1 MGRQQTL
8 PPFSSARWLVRK
20 EKRLGRCQ
28 HQGLFLPARKTPFTD
43 LDLCT
48 QLTDTL
54 TQNRWEFSALL
65 EDSLAGLLTLA
76 GLVGCCSL
84 SATQQSLQPQD
95 EPKVPPA
102 PHPQTR
108 KGLLQLLPA
117 GLVARVA
124 RQRGRAG
131 GGRGRARR
139 HGSQGG
145 GGSGVL
151 CLLQLPGSV
160 ELLADAGL

>member
-1 MGRQQTL
+1 MKLLHMSAPRIISSHKKNPFHGSGSLHTVGWHSYPEQVGVQCLARRQSGRTSGFGWNRRLLQPFAYSTVSLTTRWAQSL
-8 PPFSSARWLVRK
+8 PPHS
-20 EKRLGRCQ
+20 
-28 HQGLFLPARKTPFTD
+28 T
-43 LDLCT
+43 
-48 QLTDTL
+48 
-54 TQNRWEFSALL
+54 
-65 EDSLAGLLTLA
+65 
-76 GLVGCCSL
+76 
-84 SATQQSLQPQD
+84 
-95 EPKVPPA
+95 
-102 PHPQTR
+102 PQTR
-108 KGLLQLLPA
+108 NGLLQLLPA

-151 CLLQLPGSV
+151 RLLQLPGSV